1 MLDVPSINMTGEAA
15 RRLLGSSAAYRMA
28 VRRML
33 LRSLSG
39 SVANSI
45 TTATGPSILR
55 STGRVASAPD
65 EMGGDALGQAVRLLQ
80 SSAGQAS
87 ATVLRSGTLDD
98 ALQVSEC

>member
-1 MLDVPSINMTGEAA
+1 MLDVPDNVTGTAA

-45 TTATGPSILR
+45 TTATGPSVLR
-55 STGRVASAPD
+55 STGRVASSPD
-65 EMGGDALGQAVRLLQ
+65 EMGSGDALGQAVRLLQ

-87 ATVLRSGTLDD
+87 ATVLRGGTLDD
-98 ALQVSEC
+98 ALQASEC